1 MGGGK
6 EIGGGEEGRM
16 EEGRRWEE
24 MGGDGRREGDGR
36 RGGWEEMG
44 GDGRRWEGGREG
56 RRWEVSNT
64 LSLSSR
70 QASAHPGFGVKPRGG
85 LQVRSMVQG
94 EPLP

>member
-1 MGGGK
+1 MGGDGRR
-6 EIGGGEEGRM
+6 EGD
-16 EEGRRWEE
+16 GRRWEE

-36 RGGWEEMG
+36 RGGGEEIG
-44 GDGRRWEGGREG
+44 GGEEGRMEEGRRWEGGEEMG
-56 RRWEVSNT
+56 GIKYT